1 MSEKE
6 KVQKNPMAEAA
17 NWNARCITE
26 EQAPVKWT
34 EAWGQ
39 MFPGS
44 IPHDY
49 AERIE
54 FLTSLR
60 VFHKWN
66 VLLSTVWPS
75 LFHDAELL
83 FSTSRCPSH
92 LRNSRM
98 RNWTRHGQRCKR
110 KREKA
115 IEFSL
120 RRDIF
125 VTSSMLY
132 H

>member
-54 FLTSLR
+54 FLENELKSLYSANTALKIMNFR
-60 VFHKWN
+60 
-66 VLLSTVWPS
+66 LST
-75 LFHDAELL
+75 
-83 FSTSRCPSH
+83 C
-92 LRNSRM
+92 
-98 RNWTRHGQRCKR
+98 
-110 KREKA
+110 
-115 IEFSL
+115 
-120 RRDIF
+120 
-125 VTSSMLY
+125 
-132 H
+132 

>member
-54 FLTSLR
+54 FLENELKSLPQMER
-60 VFHKWN
+60 PPKYGVAEPFPRCGAPVFNKQVPFAPTQFTNEELDETW
-66 VLLSTVWPS
+66 
-75 LFHDAELL
+75 AE
-83 FSTSRCPSH
+83 
-92 LRNSRM
+92 M
-98 RNWTRHGQRCKR
+98 QKK
-110 KREKA
+110 KREGN
-115 IEFSL
+115 
-120 RRDIF
+120 
-125 VTSSMLY
+125 
-132 H
+132 